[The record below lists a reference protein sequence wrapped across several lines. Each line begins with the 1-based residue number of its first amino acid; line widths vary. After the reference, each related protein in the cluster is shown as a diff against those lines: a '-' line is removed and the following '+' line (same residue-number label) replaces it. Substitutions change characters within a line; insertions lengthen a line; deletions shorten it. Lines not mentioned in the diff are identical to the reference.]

1 VTAVEVLRTEQD
13 PRRLVHAA
21 QELAVSAQPQDQ
33 AALFQ
38 FLTASDLL
46 RRLDDDQRYL
56 ADRRTLRVRR
66 VLDRLRRNPAGHSTL
81 AALCADRSFLSH
93 PSRIDLLIVAC
104 ADVRPPPDTVLRL
117 WNHFSQPDDG
127 FGFLTIQALADNGT
141 PPAINI
147 LRAKLLDP
155 VHPDED
161 KVVWMRTAILAHRT
175 DAPLLRGMQPLVQ
188 GGLPDP
194 LRLALIEALVDWR
207 PEEWYSVHG
216 HVRPPPWLRASPESA
231 AILRAIGAQA
241 RGERGVTER
250 IRQRIDAMLHELPRS

>member
-1 VTAVEVLRTEQD
+1 VSAVDVLRTDQD

-21 QELAVSAQPQDQ
+21 QELAVSTQPQDQ
-33 AALFQ
+33 AALLQ

-46 RRLDDDQRYL
+46 GRLDDDARYL

-66 VLDRLRRNPAGHSTL
+66 VLDRLRRNPAGHGTL
-81 AALCADRSFLSH
+81 AALCADRTFLSH

-141 PPAINI
+141 QPAILI

-161 KVVWMRTAILAHRT
+161 KIVWMRTSILAHRT
-175 DAPLLRGMQPLVQ
+175 DAPLLRGLQPFVQ
-188 GGLPDP
+188 GGLPEG

-207 PEEWYSVHG
+207 PEQWYSIHG
-216 HVRPPPWLRASPESA
+216 YIRPPAWARASPDA
-231 AILRAIGAQA
+231 AATLRAIAAHA
-241 RGERGVTER
+241 RTEPGVTER
-250 IRQRIDAMLHELPRS
+250 IRQRIDAMLQELPAS